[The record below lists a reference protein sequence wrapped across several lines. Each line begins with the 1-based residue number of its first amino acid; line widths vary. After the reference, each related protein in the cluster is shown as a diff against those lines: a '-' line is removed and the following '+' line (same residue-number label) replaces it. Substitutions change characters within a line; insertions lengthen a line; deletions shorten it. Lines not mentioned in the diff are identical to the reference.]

1 MTKKNL
7 IRNCSALGCSIFS
20 ILSSNVSADLV
31 LHWKLDEAAGT
42 TATDSSGNA
51 LDGIWQET
59 QGSPGWMP
67 TSGVLGGAITFSGS
81 GSDAFIADELAAV
94 MALPFTT
101 STWVKTV
108 STQNDTMVYLG
119 DGTTNNAYYTTKVQ
133 GGAVRVVARN
143 GGELQ
148 VGGGA
153 VSDGEWHHVVSV
165 YTSPTDRAIYVDG
178 LLGATHDVEVLELIP
193 NRFGI
198 GALTRGTGP
207 VDQFTGE
214 LDDVALWDRAF
225 TAVDAAA
232 LNGLGILG
240 AGNAGDLDPLVDG
253 FAAQGTAQ
261 ISFRTWEYAT
271 GLVGAFGEIGGT
283 VGTGDAYILLDDLG
297 NGMQMSSD
305 PQQPV
310 INSFEASELV
320 IFLGGTTTLL
330 WDVSGADSIDLDQ
343 GIGPV
348 ANPSGSVDVSP
359 TETTTY
365 TLTATNGIGSLSP
378 ELTITVI
385 ADPVVTS
392 FTATPNIVYAGEDV
406 TLAWD
411 ADNYTTI
418 EIDQGVEAI
427 TEPSGAVLV
436 NPTETTTYTFTAT
449 NDNGTT
455 TSEATVTVFPVPPAR
470 ELLLHWPLDEGTG
483 MSAADSANDNDG
495 TFLETGGAITWTD
508 GLMGGGLQFPNLN
521 DVAVEARGA
530 LVESYPFSMATW
542 VKTTS
547 LGNDTFAVLGTG
559 TGNDY
564 YSLRMQ
570 NGVSNLTRRAGGTFA
585 MNGTN
590 IADDQWHLVVGVF
603 THDQKRELYID
614 GVLVN
619 QSETDTGVFSLPDR
633 FSIGALN
640 RADGNVVD
648 AFDGVVDDTS
658 FWKGILSAEEVAALY
673 GGATGLG
680 LNASDIASLLN
691 GFETQSGAQAAGVSW
706 SFVSG
711 LTGEVGTTGGSVD
724 AGDGFIVLDAAGNG
738 MLSSPLDLA
747 IISVELG
754 DGERTITWKSN
765 SGSTYALQFSPD
777 LQDWSDE
784 VDDNIVATGTETSFV
799 DTDPTRNANS
809 VGFYRVLIVP
819 VVN

>member
-1 MTKKNL
+1 MIKKTL
-7 IRNCSALGCSIFS
+7 FRICSVLGCSIFIS
-20 ILSSNVSADLV
+20 LAPNAAADLV
-31 LHWKLDEAAGT
+31 VHWKLDDAAGT
-42 TATDSSGNA
+42 IATDSSGNA
-51 LDGIWQET
+51 VGGIWQET
-59 QGSPGWMP
+59 QGAPGWMP

-81 GSDAFIADELAAV
+81 GADAFIADEFTSV
-94 MALPFTT
+94 MGLPFTT
-101 STWVKTV
+101 SSWVKTA
-108 STQNDTMVYLG
+108 STQNDTVVYLG

-133 GGAVRVVARN
+133 GGAARIAARN
-143 GGELQ
+143 TGEIQ

-153 VSDGEWHHVVSV
+153 VNDGEWHHVITV
-165 YTSPTDRAIYVDG
+165 YTSPTERAIYVDG
-178 LLGATHDVEVLELIP
+178 VLGNTHDVEVLEFVP

-232 LNGLGILG
+232 LNGLGVIG
-240 AGNAGDLDPLVDG
+240 AGHAGDLDPLVDG
-253 FAAQGTAQ
+253 FTAQGTAQ
-261 ISFRTWEYAT
+261 VSFRTWEYAT
-271 GLVGAFGEIGGT
+271 GLVGAFGETGGA
-283 VGTGDAYILLDDLG
+283 VGTGDAYIVLDDLG

-310 INSFEASELV
+310 IDSFEASELV
-320 IFLGGTTTLL
+320 IFLGETTTLL
-330 WDVSGADSIDLDQ
+330 WDVTGADSIDLDQ
-343 GIGPV
+343 GIGAV

-392 FTATPNIVYAGEDV
+392 FTVTPNIVYAGEDV

-427 TEPSGAVLV
+427 TDPTGSVVV

-455 TSEATVTVFPVPPAR
+455 TSEAAVTVFPVPPPR
-470 ELLLHWPLDEGTG
+470 ELLLHWPLDEGAG
-483 MSAADSANDNDG
+483 MSATDAANDNDG
-495 TFLETGGAITWTD
+495 TFLETGGTITWTE

-521 DVAVEARGA
+521 DVAVETRGA

-547 LGNDTFAVLGTG
+547 TGNDTFAVLGTG
-559 TGNDY
+559 IGSDY

-570 NGVSNLTRRAGGTFA
+570 NGVSNLTRRAGGTFGI
-585 MNGTN
+585 NGTN

-603 THDQKRELYID
+603 THDQMREIYID
-614 GVLVN
+614 GVLVS
-619 QSETDTGVFSLPDR
+619 QSETDTGVFTLPDR

-648 AFDGVVDDTS
+648 AFDGMVDDTS
-658 FWKGILSAEEVAALY
+658 FWRGILSAEEIAALY

-680 LNASDIASLLN
+680 LNASDVASLLN
-691 GFETQSGAQAAGVSW
+691 GFEAQSGALAADVPW
-706 SFVSG
+706 FFVSG
-711 LTGEVGTTGGSVD
+711 LTGAVGATGGSVATGD
-724 AGDGFIVLDAAGNG
+724 AFIVLDAAGNG
-738 MLSSPLDLA
+738 MLSSPNDLA
-747 IISVELG
+747 ISSIEQGAGS
-754 DGERTITWKSN
+754 RTITWNSN
-765 SGSTYALQFSPD
+765 PGSTYLLEFSTD

-784 VDDNIVATGTETSFV
+784 VNNNIVATGTETSF
-799 DTDPTRNANS
+799 TDSNPTRFATR
-809 VGFYRVLIVP
+809 VGFYRVTFVP
-819 VVN
+819 AAN